1 MKPQEALKRIRRVS
15 LSSEANGSSN
25 SRLLEYIKSLSFPE
39 LESHCHNIDAAF
51 GDTCT
56 WLFEHPLYQ
65 AWEKENESRKHGS
78 SVGQLLLDYYPGGPR
93 LEYPGN
99 RRILQSNR
107 VLLGE

>member
-1 MKPQEALKRIRRVS
+1 MGFHPEIVEVWHTFDPDGRYQLPDSRFQMWDSVSVTSRI
-15 LSSEANGSSN
+15 
-25 SRLLEYIKSLSFPE
+25 SRCGRGVAHL
-39 LESHCHNIDAAF
+39 
-51 GDTCT
+51 
-56 WLFEHPLYQ
+56 
-65 AWEKENESRKHGS
+65 R